1 MKVEL
6 VETLPRDFPPARNL
20 AAMAAAH
27 DLETL
32 EDNPIS
38 AAGSPR
44 DVSPERGMHG
54 DLKDALEAIDR
65 ALTLDREKSEAIVD
79 SLPCMNA
86 RIRTTANHLR
96 QLHKS
101 VNIINT
107 EGEAHAMDRLSW
119 ALIVVITI
127 YCLTIF
133 PNDDDKRQVAAFH
146 WYWCSHLVL
155 LLLTLGL
162 SIAFWRKHI
171 ILDRV
176 HYALTCSKPWL
187 ILFYSAVYYAVW
199 LYVDEEGYNI
209 SNKLSSTTTLVFFL
223 GFISLDACD
232 CSWGMRLFV
241 HVFIFFGMVSGLY
254 ISMFVWTNAG
264 ERKVKYFAW
273 ILRSFYSLRLCIL
286 TQL

>member
-1 MKVEL
+1 
-6 VETLPRDFPPARNL
+6 
-20 AAMAAAH
+20 MAAAH

-119 ALIVVITI
+119 ALIVAIVAM

-162 SIAFWRKHI
+162 SIAFWRT
-171 ILDRV
+171 V
-176 HYALTCSKPWL
+176 
-187 ILFYSAVYYAVW
+187 
-199 LYVDEEGYNI
+199 
-209 SNKLSSTTTLVFFL
+209 ST
-223 GFISLDACD
+223 
-232 CSWGMRLFV
+232 
-241 HVFIFFGMVSGLY
+241 
-254 ISMFVWTNAG
+254 
-264 ERKVKYFAW
+264 
-273 ILRSFYSLRLCIL
+273 SF
-286 TQL
+286 